1 MSTRASTLILEIT
14 HVINMFTTNLGPEES
29 KFLFS
34 SSRTSPYEFP
44 FALIS
49 VVISTYEQLIISSL
63 SQI

>member
-1 MSTRASTLILEIT
+1 
-14 HVINMFTTNLGPEES
+14 MFTTNLGPEES

-49 VVISTYEQLIISSL
+49 VVISTYEQLITSSL